1 MQVNA
6 DRLMSTLEHKML
18 LEAFS
23 TNSTQ
28 IEEQVESIV
37 CGQSTLDELENLLGP
52 FERCETRGDVKLLLW
67 QFMYTEPGLGL
78 SDPQIL
84 TVAIDGKGCVSDF
97 ALV

>member
-6 DRLMSTLEHKML
+6 NRLMSNLERKLL

-23 TNSTQ
+23 SCSTQ
-28 IEEQVESIV
+28 IEEQVKSIV
-37 CGQSTLDELENLLGP
+37 CGQSTLGELEDLLGP
-52 FERCETRGDVKLLLW
+52 FERCETQGDVRLLRW
-67 QFMYTEPGLGL
+67 QFRYTEPGLGL